1 MTVKLFVKLVLLL
14 SGALALFSFG
24 MSALLVQDLLRKV
37 PTHETQQKL
46 EHHFSL
52 YVPDNRNPYYSEL
65 VAGARKGA
73 AECHAAL
80 SVHQISFVGQD
91 LRMACWSGV
100 DGVIVCPDLDDTI
113 VSRNLEKLR
122 ADKIPV
128 VLANHNIPADQP
140 WPFVGTNNFDF
151 GKKAGLVVRP
161 PVSGGV
167 RLAVVYS
174 DKSPAIYAER
184 ELVEMGISSALGNRM
199 ASAIASLKTD
209 TNPRAAEE
217 TVYQLVRSRPD
228 ITAILFTDSTDTLA
242 GTQTLIDLNLV
253 GRIQIIGCGSDPEI
267 LSYIKK
273 GIISA
278 SIVISP
284 ELVGYRAVLSLAEL
298 CGAGYTSN
306 SVDTG
311 IDMITQDNVGVYKA
325 GTGKGIK

>member
-1 MTVKLFVKLVLLL
+1 MKLFVKIVLLL
-14 SGALALFSFG
+14 SGALAFFSFG

-52 YVPDNRNPYYSEL
+52 YVPDNRNRYFSDL

-91 LRMACWSGV
+91 LRMASWSGV

-151 GKKAGLVVRP
+151 GKKAGAVARP
-161 PVSGGV
+161 SVPGGV

-174 DKSPAIYAER
+174 DKNPAIYAER

-199 ASAIASLKTD
+199 TSSIASLKTD

-228 ITAILFTDSTDTLA
+228 VTAILFTDSTDTLA

-253 GRIQIIGCGSDPEI
+253 GRIQIIGFGSDPEI

-311 IDMITQDNVGVYKA
+311 IDILTQDNVGVYK
-325 GTGKGIK
+325 GGMGKAIK

>member
-1 MTVKLFVKLVLLL
+1 
-14 SGALALFSFG
+14 
-24 MSALLVQDLLRKV
+24 MSASLVRDLLRKV
-37 PTHETQQKL
+37 PSHETQQKL

-52 YVPDNRNPYYSEL
+52 YVPDSRNAYFSEL

-73 AECHAAL
+73 FECHAAL
-80 SVHQISFVGQD
+80 SVHQISFVGKD
-91 LRMACWSGV
+91 LRMASWTGV
-100 DGVIVCPDLDDTI
+100 DGVIVCPDLDDAI
-113 VSRNLEKLR
+113 VSKNLEKLR

-151 GKKAGLVVRP
+151 GKKAGALAK
-161 PVSGGV
+161 SESAGGV

-174 DKSPAIYAER
+174 EKSLAIYAER
-184 ELVEMGISSALGNRM
+184 ELVEMGISSALGERM
-199 ASAIASLKTD
+199 SSAIASLKTD

-228 ITAILFTDSTDTLA
+228 ITTILFTDSTDTLA

-253 GRIQIIGCGSDPEI
+253 GRIQIIGFGADPET

-278 SIVISP
+278 SIVIDP

-311 IDMITQDNVGVYKA
+311 IEVVTQQNVNVYRGSEGKA
-325 GTGKGIK
+325 MK

>member
-1 MTVKLFVKLVLLL
+1 VLFL

-24 MSALLVQDLLRKV
+24 MSASLVRDLLRKV
-37 PTHETQQKL
+37 PSHETQQTL
-46 EHHFSL
+46 DHHYSL
-52 YVPDNRNPYYSEL
+52 YVPDNRTSYFSEL

-80 SVHQISFVGQD
+80 SVHQISFVGKD
-91 LRMACWSGV
+91 LRMASWSGV
-100 DGVIVCPDLDDTI
+100 DGVIVCPDLDDAI
-113 VSRNLEKLR
+113 VSKNLEKLR

-151 GKKAGLVVRP
+151 GKKAGALAKSGT
-161 PVSGGV
+161 SGGV
-167 RLAVVYS
+167 RLAIVYS

-184 ELVEMGISSALGNRM
+184 ELVEMGISSALGDRM
-199 ASAIASLKTD
+199 TTAIASLKTD
-209 TNPRAAEE
+209 ANPRAAEE

-228 ITAILFTDSTDTLA
+228 ITTILFTDSNDTLA
-242 GTQTLIDLNLV
+242 GTQTLIDFNLV
-253 GRIQIIGCGSDPEI
+253 GRIQIIGFGSDPEI
-267 LSYIKK
+267 ISFIKK
-273 GIISA
+273 GIISS
-278 SIVISP
+278 SIVTSP

-311 IDMITQDNVGVYKA
+311 IDVLTQENAEGYKGA
-325 GTGKGIK
+325 LGKALK